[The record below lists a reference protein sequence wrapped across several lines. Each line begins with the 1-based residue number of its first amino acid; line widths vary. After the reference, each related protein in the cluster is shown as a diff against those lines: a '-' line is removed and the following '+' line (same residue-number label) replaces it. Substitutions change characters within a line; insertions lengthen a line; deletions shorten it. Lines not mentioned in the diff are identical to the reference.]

1 MEKQIYKT
9 PESSKIVSVITEEN
23 RVVIEYEKIEDAFV
37 PKNGDFV
44 KTKYGSILIYSG
56 VDIFDNAIISY
67 AGYRMGHSTTVT
79 GTGWGLYCDIIGLA
93 TESERQQLLNAIAKD
108 GKRWNA
114 KLKRIEDIVP
124 VFKAGDCVIGRDEYY
139 PHGAKFIEYTRDN
152 NTARYDSDSNGCGF
166 KYLRYATEAEEG
178 ELVNRLRA
186 DGKLWNA
193 EKKCIEKLR
202 ERAKKGCCYWS
213 ALNLGKFEPV
223 SVSDT
228 YDDMD
233 NGRYESGNYFLTESD
248 CQHLCDKLNETV
260 QNFE

>member
-1 MEKQIYKT
+1 MEKQIYKA
-9 PESSKIVSVITEEN
+9 PEGSKIVSVTTDNN
-23 RVVIEYEKIEDAFV
+23 RVVIKFEKIEDAFV

-44 KTKYGSILIYSG
+44 KTKYGSILIYSRVG
-56 VDIFDNAIISY
+56 IFDNAIISY

-93 TESERQQLLNAIAKD
+93 TESEKQQLLDALAKD
-108 GKRWNA
+108 GKR
-114 KLKRIEDIVP
+114 
-124 VFKAGDCVIGRDEYY
+124 
-139 PHGAKFIEYTRDN
+139 
-152 NTARYDSDSNGCGF
+152 
-166 KYLRYATEAEEG
+166 
-178 ELVNRLRA
+178 
-186 DGKLWNA
+186 WNA